1 MTSHLSVRFFC
12 NAQQEEKR
20 ETQEES
26 LQHADNNNNTRPKK
40 QSIYVSWNIE
50 IDHVFSDGIREK
62 LRMALVWFLRLPD
75 RLTAE

>member
-26 LQHADNNNNTRPKK
+26 LQHADNNNNTRPKNK
-40 QSIYVSWNIE
+40 GYML
-50 IDHVFSDGIREK
+50 DGILTVITFSAGGET
-62 LRMALVWFLRLPD
+62 LGIALV
-75 RLTAE
+75 

>member
-26 LQHADNNNNTRPKK
+26 LQHANNNNNTRPKK
-40 QSIYVSWNIE
+40 QRIYVRWNIE
-50 IDHVFSDGIREK
+50 IDHVVGEGLRESLGI
-62 LRMALVWFLRLPD
+62 ALV
-75 RLTAE
+75 

>member
-26 LQHADNNNNTRPKK
+26 LQHAYNNNNTRPKK
-40 QSIYVSWNIE
+40 QRIYVSWNIE
-50 IDHVFSDGIREK
+50 TDHVLSREK
-62 LRMALVWFLRLPD
+62 ESGYSSGLIPTFARQ
-75 RLTAE
+75 TAE

>member
-26 LQHADNNNNTRPKK
+26 LQHADNNNNTRPKNK
-40 QSIYVSWNIE
+40 GYTLV
-50 IDHVFSDGIREK
+50 GI
-62 LRMALVWFLRLPD
+62 LRLITLSAGEETLGMALV
-75 RLTAE
+75 

>member
-26 LQHADNNNNTRPKK
+26 LQHADNNNNTRPKNK
-40 QSIYVSWNIE
+40 GYMLVGILRLIT
-50 IDHVFSDGIREK
+50 FSEGEETVGI
-62 LRMALVWFLRLPD
+62 ALV
-75 RLTAE
+75 

>member
-1 MTSHLSVRFFC
+1 MSNLGERIKLMLYDSHLSVRLFC

-40 QSIYVSWNIE
+40 QMIYVSWNIE
-50 IDHVFSDGIREK
+50 IDHVFSR
-62 LRMALVWFLRLPD
+62 
-75 RLTAE
+75 

>member
-1 MTSHLSVRFFC
+1 MTSHLSVRLFC

-40 QSIYVSWNIE
+40 QRIYVSWNIE
-50 IDHVFSDGIREK
+50 IDHVFNR
-62 LRMALVWFLRLPD
+62 
-75 RLTAE
+75 

>member
-26 LQHADNNNNTRPKK
+26 LQHANNNNNTRPKK
-40 QSIYVSWNIE
+40 QRIYVSWNIE
-50 IDHVFSDGIREK
+50 IDHVFSDDIRENLGK
-62 LRMALVWFLRLPD
+62 ALV
-75 RLTAE
+75 

>member
-40 QSIYVSWNIE
+40 QRIYVGGNIE
-50 IDHVFSDGIREK
+50 IDHVFNR
-62 LRMALVWFLRLPD
+62 
-75 RLTAE
+75 